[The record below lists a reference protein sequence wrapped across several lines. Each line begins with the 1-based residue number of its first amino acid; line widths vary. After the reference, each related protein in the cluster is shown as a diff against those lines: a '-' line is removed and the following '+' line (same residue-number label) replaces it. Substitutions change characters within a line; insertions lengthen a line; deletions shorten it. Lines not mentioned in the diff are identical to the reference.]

1 MREEGGKMFDEDPM
15 VLKKKQ
21 SVIDVGQRTQLDL
34 VHGEIRRNKEVLTT
48 LRLENAQLQLK
59 MQQAI
64 RGQRR
69 MTGED
74 HFRRE
79 EEQLHNKLCVLKRSL
94 NSVTGKKEELVREI
108 ERTIEETSFIMKE
121 GGPVV
126 DENSAVGQK
135 IRALENR
142 LDKCL
147 IKHNEV
153 NAIRRTYET
162 LLERLQQE
170 QSGFDTQLAA
180 MEKTLQCKEKDL
192 AELNSVASEATKGR
206 DAAKAEVQRLKLH
219 LTRER
224 RAHKKDITERRAFV
238 MSKREQL
245 EKRSRMLQEKI
256 EKGEERRLR
265 ARLALSNTQKKK
277 SRLNAQK
284 QLRQEELEQ
293 QMRQR
298 ELYNRLKEITMS
310 NNVTEVISKLR
321 ERRDANAQLLVTVR
335 DAESKDVSLKQERK
349 KLQEE
354 WNELQQQNGGGSTA
368 LLRQQLQQQQGG
380 GAGMDE
386 EVDAKDGAE
395 LGDAALARVIEQR
408 AKVRRCVLE
417 EFDSHL
423 SDRQNELEAAQRMQD
438 SLGQM
443 LLDVDAGVHHLAE
456 KVAAGEAAESTAPA
470 TGSLSW
476 PSINAAL
483 LPVSAPCTT
492 RGEAIVELLRSCG
505 SRLRAMLTA
514 MREGEVETTTKLLAH
529 WHGAMPQSNVRVRL
543 QPQAAR
549 DVNRNVDELSDDMDD
564 VSDTGFASGSLEKDR
579 HMSEGGDAVFGGRKW
594 LGASAARG
602 AFADDFPENEIHD
615 RHELKMMSLATVE
628 RERKKA
634 KKQLQQR
641 SKEENP

>member
-1 MREEGGKMFDEDPM
+1 MLDEDPM

-21 SVIDVGQRTQLDL
+21 SVIDVGQRSQLDL

-48 LRLENAQLQLK
+48 LRLENAQLQLAVR
-59 MQQAI
+59 QVA

-69 MTGED
+69 VTSEEY
-74 HFRRE
+74 FRRE

-94 NSVTGKKEELVREI
+94 NSVTGKKEELAREI
-108 ERTIEETSFIMKE
+108 ARTIEETSFIMKE
-121 GGPVV
+121 GGPIV

-206 DAAKAEVQRLKLH
+206 DAAKAEVQRLQLH

-238 MSKREQL
+238 TSKREHL
-245 EKRSRMLQEKI
+245 ERHSRMLHEKI
-256 EKGEERRLR
+256 EKGNERRLR

-277 SRLNAQK
+277 SRMNAQK
-284 QLRQEELEQ
+284 QLRPEELEQ

-298 ELYNRLKEITMS
+298 ELYNRLKELTMS
-310 NNVTEVISKLR
+310 SNVTDVISKLK

-335 DAESKDVSLKQERK
+335 EAESMDVLLKNERK
-349 KLQEE
+349 KLEEE
-354 WNELQQQNGGGSTA
+354 WEKLQQQNGGVSTA
-368 LLRQQLQQQQGG
+368 LLQQQQP
-380 GAGMDE
+380 
-386 EVDAKDGAE
+386 
-395 LGDAALARVIEQR
+395 GDAGIDDEVFAKGGSTEAGDASLASKVEQR
-408 AKVRRCVLE
+408 ARMRRRVLE

-423 SDRQNELEAAQRMQD
+423 SDRQIELEAAQQIQD
-438 SLGQM
+438 SLGKM
-443 LLDVDAGVHHLAE
+443 LLDVDAGVHHLAG
-456 KVAAGEAAESTAPA
+456 KIAAGDMAESTAPVTA
-470 TGSLSW
+470 SFSRS
-476 PSINAAL
+476 SITSAL
-483 LPVSAPCTT
+483 MPAPTSCAT

-505 SRLRAMLTA
+505 SRLQSMLTEI
-514 MREGEVETTTKLLAH
+514 REGEVETTTKLLAH
-529 WHGAMPQSNVRVRL
+529 WHGAMPQSNIRVRL
-543 QPQAAR
+543 EPHAPH
-549 DVNRNVDELSDDMDD
+549 DDSHNVDDISDDMAD
-564 VSDTGFASGSLEKDR
+564 VNGPGQVSGSLEKDR
-579 HMSEGGDAVFGGRKW
+579 RISEGGGDAVFGVRKRI
-594 LGASAARG
+594 GVSSGRG
-602 AFADDFPENEIHD
+602 AFDDFPENEIHD
-615 RHELKMMSLATVE
+615 RHELKMMSIATVE

-634 KKQLQQR
+634 KKQLQQS
-641 SKEENP
+641 SKEESP